1 MAAPFW
7 QAGKLYLPGDLVQPI
22 TQPAPN
28 DPQVTNGGFEG
39 GPTGWTF
46 SGDAAYSTTGGYGS
60 ARCVVLPGNK
70 PDGVALNNAQLV
82 VPVGAQLTATCLI
95 QQGASVAGATAGWAE
110 VRWYDALNTL
120 LQTDKGN
127 AVDSGSKGAWHPS
140 TVTSTAPASAAYAR
154 AAIHLTSV
162 ADHNHEIFGDNLSVS
177 GATAGLPEGLVYKA
191 VQTESGTSGS
201 SEPAWPG
208 ILGQQVVDNEVI
220 WEAVTTSRV
229 TWTAAARYVS
239 GATEPVWPTDIGG
252 MVQDGTINW
261 KAISRRVE
269 DEKCPN
275 SRVVAIVAAK
285 VFAADK
291 DIVRFSATANPLDW
305 STADDAGYLPTGL
318 QQANANDMAVLQ
330 QYRANLVALNASSF
344 QNWQVDPDPASMA
357 ILDQMDGIGS
367 SWPRAAV
374 PVSNDLFY
382 LAALGVR
389 TIGIANAAENLAAGD
404 VGAPIDSLVQEAI
417 RAAAANGSKVIG
429 TYYPSAGQ
437 YWLSFADFPPL
448 PLALT
453 GSEPDGVLGDDP
465 GTTRYTAS
473 GGVRPYLY
481 EVVSGS
487 LPTGRSLDVD
497 TGLVTGTFS
506 AAGSFSWV
514 VRVRDAD
521 GTVVDLP
528 DTSNVVTGV
537 VALSLVADLAP
548 AGPTGTIAWSPDSQY
563 LAISS
568 TSDSPY
574 LWVYK
579 RTGDTL
585 ALLTLPATGM
595 TSRAQGLAWSPDGN
609 ELSVAPEFSVPPFI
623 LRRTGDTFVFQTLGD
638 QLPVAQERGLAYA
651 PNGKQLM
658 LTYQGSLY
666 GWAVASGVYTAT
678 GKAADLPNQNAF
690 GLQASDYSPDGTMLM
705 TGLESSPWGA
715 LFSVSKGALQSEL
728 MLSGATSSVLQ
739 PRFSPGS
746 KYVGWATNVSPF
758 LRLYQ
763 RNGAGFSFTEI
774 TGLPV
779 ADSASASF
787 AWSST
792 SANFALGGNELR
804 VYRRSGITLTVTAS
818 YPISGVVGISWSPN
832 GQYIAALRNGGTT
845 VLKASIS

>member
-70 PDGVALNNAQLV
+70 LDGVALNNAQLV

-127 AVDSGSKGAWHPS
+127 AVDSGSNGAWHPS

-162 ADHNHEIFGDNLSVS
+162 ADHDHEIFGDNLSVS

-229 TWTAAARYVS
+229 TWTAGPRYVS
-239 GATEPVWPTDIGG
+239 GATEPVWPTDIGA

-275 SRVVAIVAAK
+275 SKVVAIVASK
-285 VFAADK
+285 VFAADD

-305 STADDAGYLPTGL
+305 STVDDAGYLPTGL
-318 QQANANDMAVLQ
+318 QQANANSMAVLQ

-367 SWPRAAV
+367 QWQRAAA
-374 PVSNDLFY
+374 PVSNDLIY
-382 LAALGVR
+382 LSQRGVR

-404 VGAPIDSLVQEAI
+404 IGAPIDVLVQQAMLYAEA
-417 RAAAANGSKVIG
+417 NSTPPIG
-429 TYYPSAGQ
+429 TYYPGAGQ
-437 YWLSFADFPPL
+437 YWLAFPNYPPPVLGVYGKLPAGGCGDAIDYTYVVAGGLPPYNVEISAGELPEGLSMTAQGRVLGELAKGGDAIWTVRATDALGDTAELQESRTGPEGFFKYLTSRPYPVVIPPDGITAAAQFDGPGFPPSYAHQDTFTAAAAVTGGEL
-448 PLALT
+448 RPLLIPLNQPVEAFNVSATVT
-453 GSEPDGVLGDDP
+453 G
-465 GTTRYTAS
+465 
-473 GGVRPYLY
+473 
-481 EVVSGS
+481 GS
-487 LPTGRSLDVD
+487 LVVTLKSYTMQPEAIS
-497 TGLVTGTFS
+497 TGT
-506 AAGSFSWV
+506 
-514 VRVRDAD
+514 
-521 GTVVDLP
+521 
-528 DTSNVVTGV
+528 N
-537 VALSLVADLAP
+537 
-548 AGPTGTIAWSPDSQY
+548 
-563 LAISS
+563 
-568 TSDSPY
+568 
-574 LWVYK
+574 
-579 RTGDTL
+579 
-585 ALLTLPATGM
+585 
-595 TSRAQGLAWSPDGN
+595 
-609 ELSVAPEFSVPPFI
+609 
-623 LRRTGDTFVFQTLGD
+623 
-638 QLPVAQERGLAYA
+638 
-651 PNGKQLM
+651 
-658 LTYQGSLY
+658 
-666 GWAVASGVYTAT
+666 
-678 GKAADLPNQNAF
+678 
-690 GLQASDYSPDGTMLM
+690 
-705 TGLESSPWGA
+705 
-715 LFSVSKGALQSEL
+715 
-728 MLSGATSSVLQ
+728 
-739 PRFSPGS
+739 
-746 KYVGWATNVSPF
+746 
-758 LRLYQ
+758 
-763 RNGAGFSFTEI
+763 I
-774 TGLPV
+774 TGGTLEVKLVQTTVPV
-779 ADSASASF
+779 ES
-787 AWSST
+787 
-792 SANFALGGNELR
+792 
-804 VYRRSGITLTVTAS
+804 VTAATT
-818 YPISGVVGISWSPN
+818 IT
-832 GQYIAALRNGGTT
+832 GGT
-845 VLKASIS
+845 LS